1 MQAEGAA
8 YCSAR
13 CYPVRIEGRIPGAI
27 VVPEVADYPKN
38 KVEVVAALPLREH
51 LSLEEGVLVR
61 LELCRP
67 LAAKAI
73 IFDLDGTL
81 VDSVGAYLEVARIA
95 AKEHELE
102 VTEEQVR
109 HALCSGTNFWKDV
122 IPADRHDGEAIRK
135 ALFAHASREWPRV
148 LREHGKPFSGL
159 ADTLDSLKRMG
170 MKLGIVSGARPEVM
184 ELLHEVRDRF
194 DAVVLG
200 PDVSQRKPHPEGL
213 VKCLQKLGVSPEE
226 AIYVGDTP
234 VDLQASRAAG
244 MRAVGVLC
252 GAGDSALLSAHE
264 PVRLIAWHAK
274 LPSILLS

>member
-13 CYPVRIEGRIPGAI
+13 CYPIRIEGRLPGAI
-27 VVPEVADYPKN
+27 VVPEVADYPEG

-51 LSLEEGVLVR
+51 LSLEEGSVVR
-61 LELCRP
+61 LALCRP
-67 LAAKAI
+67 IAAKAV

-109 HALCSGTNFWKDV
+109 AALCSGTNFWKGV
-122 IPADRHDGEAIRK
+122 IPADRQDGEAIRK

-159 ADTLDSLKRMG
+159 ATTLDALKRMG

-213 VKCLQKLGVSPEE
+213 VKCLQKLGMSADE

-264 PVRLIAWHAK
+264 PIRLIASHAK
-274 LPSILLS
+274 LPGILLS